1 MTDVVEAAAGF
12 KASVVRSG
20 KWAAAIAAIGG
31 FVADVLTPLAPF
43 AAYLFFVGAVASLVL
58 AVAIL
63 INRSLRVRAMPA
75 LVFALAATVTG
86 GALHEVQRLR
96 AAEDGVLADMAPA
109 IARLQSSLGIVEAKV
124 EQIDATVT
132 RTEKQ
137 VIDLKAAVADQANVI
152 QQRTQE
158 IQLQQQAA
166 LQTQQKVEARTEQ
179 IALTVDAIAR
189 GFAALGANRSVIEN
203 PTRPDQHYHNA
214 RIYELTGDVLGARR
228 SYLAFSGYGIDA
240 IDPYLRFAT
249 LLRVQDGRTGAR
261 EVLGDV
267 LSRKPV
273 PAVKLAHALQFDGAD
288 RTRRIEQFL
297 AETPDFSP
305 AWFLLAEEFSEDRLG
320 TQGLADKRREYDALT
335 EFVKREQAGVL
346 PRHFVDHTVIGEWT
360 DKARRRLAAL
370 GNMSDPARYRIT
382 LKGTR
387 SNQGW
392 MITVML
398 PEPATALFW
407 RVAGEPAFRET
418 GTLDFR
424 DQATGKPMPN
434 PTFSLA
440 GDLKPTDFEIRYMD
454 AGGRMVGPQT
464 ISFNP
469 SQVIADETRK
479 ILDQFWTSW
488 VAFGESGPQAGLLYF
503 THLVSYRCAVKEARY
518 GFNDGALDK
527 AFPLPA
533 CDERN
538 PYAIPENSLPYQRI
552 GKDVQSVSV
561 QVIYRDGSQSEVR
574 RFNRR

>member
-1 MTDVVEAAAGF
+1 
-12 KASVVRSG
+12 
-20 KWAAAIAAIGG
+20 
-31 FVADVLTPLAPF
+31 
-43 AAYLFFVGAVASLVL
+43 
-58 AVAIL
+58 
-63 INRSLRVRAMPA
+63 
-75 LVFALAATVTG
+75 
-86 GALHEVQRLR
+86 
-96 AAEDGVLADMAPA
+96 
-109 IARLQSSLGIVEAKV
+109 
-124 EQIDATVT
+124 
-132 RTEKQ
+132 
-137 VIDLKAAVADQANVI
+137 
-152 QQRTQE
+152 
-158 IQLQQQAA
+158 
-166 LQTQQKVEARTEQ
+166 
-179 IALTVDAIAR
+179 
-189 GFAALGANRSVIEN
+189 VIEN

-228 SYLAFSGYGIDA
+228 SYLAFAGYGIDA

-297 AETPDFSP
+297 TEAPDFSP
-305 AWFLLAEEFSEDRLG
+305 GYFLLAEEFSEDRLG
-320 TQGLADKRREYDALT
+320 TQGLADKRREFDALT
-335 EFVKREQAGVL
+335 EFLRREQAGVL
-346 PRHFVDHTVIGEWT
+346 PRHFVDHTLIGEWT

-370 GNMSDPARYRIT
+370 GNMADPSRYRVA

-392 MITVML
+392 MITVIL
-398 PEPATALFW
+398 PEPATAISW

-424 DQATGKPMPN
+424 DQTTGKPMPN

-454 AGGRMVGPQT
+454 AGGRQVGPQT

-488 VAFGESGPQAGLLYF
+488 VAFGESGPQAGLLYH

-527 AFPLPA
+527 AFALPA

-538 PYAIPENSLPYQRI
+538 PYAIPEGNVPYQRI
-552 GKDVQSVSV
+552 GKDVRSVSV
-561 QVIYRDGSQSEVR
+561 QVTYRDGSQSEVR
-574 RFNRR
+574 RFARP